1 MKRQTKNG
9 EKKRIFLQTKIIRYS
24 KKVVPFFIFICR
36 LKKICLSLQKQL
48 NIKVMLKFK
57 EILNYYRERQRVVN
71 VLNSCTSRNH
81 IDIAINYL
89 KAFKNKWSYFL
100 DKDIIIQLRYN
111 RFEQDFYTNVIIM
124 ETKMI

>member
-1 MKRQTKNG
+1 
-9 EKKRIFLQTKIIRYS
+9 
-24 KKVVPFFIFICR
+24 
-36 LKKICLSLQKQL
+36 LQKQL
-48 NIKVMLKFK
+48 NIKVMLKFQ
-57 EILNYYRERQRVVN
+57 EIRQYYRERQRVIN
-71 VLNSCTSRNH
+71 VLKSCTSKNH

-124 ETKMI
+124 ETKMV

>member
-1 MKRQTKNG
+1 
-9 EKKRIFLQTKIIRYS
+9 
-24 KKVVPFFIFICR
+24 
-36 LKKICLSLQKQL
+36 
-48 NIKVMLKFK
+48 MLKFK
-57 EILNYYRERQRVVN
+57 EIRNYYRERQRVVN
-71 VLNSCTSRNH
+71 VLNSCTSRIH

>member
-1 MKRQTKNG
+1 
-9 EKKRIFLQTKIIRYS
+9 
-24 KKVVPFFIFICR
+24 
-36 LKKICLSLQKQL
+36 
-48 NIKVMLKFK
+48 MLKFK
-57 EILNYYRERQRVVN
+57 EIRNYYREQQRVVN
-71 VLNSCTSRNH
+71 VLNSCTSRIH

-124 ETKMI
+124 ETKMV

>member
-1 MKRQTKNG
+1 
-9 EKKRIFLQTKIIRYS
+9 
-24 KKVVPFFIFICR
+24 
-36 LKKICLSLQKQL
+36 
-48 NIKVMLKFK
+48 MLKFK
-57 EILNYYRERQRVVN
+57 EIRNYYRERQRVVN

-124 ETKMI
+124 ETKMV

>member
-1 MKRQTKNG
+1 
-9 EKKRIFLQTKIIRYS
+9 
-24 KKVVPFFIFICR
+24 
-36 LKKICLSLQKQL
+36 
-48 NIKVMLKFK
+48 MLKFK
-57 EILNYYRERQRVVN
+57 EIRNYYRERQRVVN
-71 VLNSCTSRNH
+71 VLNSCTSRIH

-124 ETKMI
+124 ETKMV